1 LPRALVLVLLTLA
14 GAVSGCAGPKK
25 AHPASGADSDTS
37 PPPNSAIA
45 QRLDASSSARV
56 YRVQE
61 WAEQGCN
68 PDTATGDTQVA
79 CHRVRSGGP
88 VLVGPWHDAFVSL
101 VADGVTYD
109 RVPPGADPIF
119 GVAIRFAS
127 TSGSRYTDVLV
138 SLRQRRL
145 EVVSPDLPRWS
156 GSFGAR
162 YEDFLNA
169 LAVALPG
176 DAEIRDLL
184 RTEHQQSDSLASGGT
199 YEAAWE
205 HSVGCDSA
213 LTAPRNP
220 PVPVREVDPVYPGFA
235 KDARIQGTVLLRVLV
250 GDDGL
255 VKDIRITR
263 SVPGLDD
270 AALTAVRQWVFVP
283 SSRYDRPVCAWADV
297 SVYVHP

>member
-1 LPRALVLVLLTLA
+1 LPRAVVLVFLIWFEA
-14 GAVSGCAGPKK
+14 ASGCAGPKRS
-25 AHPASGADSDTS
+25 HPSSADSETS
-37 PPPNSAIA
+37 PPPSSAIA
-45 QRLDASSSARV
+45 QSLRASSSARV

-68 PDTATGDTQVA
+68 PDTASGDGQVA

-88 VLVGPWHDAFVSL
+88 VLVGAWHDAFVSL
-101 VADGVTYD
+101 VADGVSYD
-109 RVPPGADPIF
+109 RVPTSADPAF
-119 GVAIRFAS
+119 GIAIRFAS
-127 TSGSRYTDVLV
+127 ASHPMNVLL
-138 SLRQRRL
+138 SLSQRRL
-145 EVVSPDLPRWS
+145 EVVSPDLRRWS

-169 LAVALPG
+169 LATALPG
-176 DAEIRDLL
+176 DAEIQELL
-184 RTEHQQSDSLASGGT
+184 RAEHQQSDSLASGGT

-213 LTAPRNP
+213 LTDPRIP
-220 PVPVREVDPVYPGFA
+220 PVAVRQVDPVYPGFA

-255 VKDIRITR
+255 VKDVRILR
-263 SVPGLDD
+263 SAPGLDN
-270 AALTAVRQWVFVP
+270 AAMTAVRQWVFVP
-283 SSRYDRPVCAWADV
+283 SSRYDQPVCAWTNV